1 MLSRVAESLYWMA
14 RYVERAEDLTR
25 LLSVNFHAQLDRLA
39 LRGTPGAGS
48 AGGDGWQSLIAI
60 TGDEPLFSRHFT
72 VCDARS
78 VVEFFLWHPANPN
91 AVLACITQARENAR
105 SVREQISSE
114 MWEHLNRLYFVARNA
129 DQAAVL
135 HGPHEF
141 FRQVRDG
148 SQAFQGI
155 AEATMTHGEAYE
167 FIQLGKFL
175 ERSEKTIRILDVKF
189 AEASSLPED
198 SPAAALHLIALL
210 RSCSAFEPFR
220 KAHASQ
226 LQAWRVAEYLLLNH
240 EFPRAVAFGVTRCL
254 RSTIRLSDNAPRPSP
269 AQRRVDRLRTELDYL
284 DIQEVLGDKMHPY
297 LSQLL
302 LNLNLF
308 DEAITSSFF
317 NTQVVLPGTTDQQ
330 RHPQQ
335 QQQQQ

>member
-25 LLSVNFHAQLDRLA
+25 LLSVNFHAQLDRQA
-39 LRGTPGAGS
+39 ARGLPGAN
-48 AGGDGWQSLIAI
+48 GWQSLIAI
-60 TGDEPLFSRHFT
+60 TGDAPNFAQHFP
-72 VCDARS
+72 VCDAPS
-78 VVEFFLWHPANPN
+78 VVEFFLWHAANPN
-91 AVLACITQARENAR
+91 AVLACITLARENAR

-114 MWEHLNRLYFVARNA
+114 MWEHINRLYFLARNA
-129 DQAAVL
+129 DQTAVL

-167 FIQLGKFL
+167 FIQLGKYL
-175 ERSEKTIRILDVKF
+175 ERAEKTIRILDVKY
-189 AEASSLPED
+189 AEAAALPDD

-226 LQAWRVAEYLLLNH
+226 LLAWRVAEYLLLNQ

-254 RSTIRLSDNAPRPSP
+254 RSAIRLSDSAPRPNT
-269 AQRRVDRLRTELDYL
+269 AQRRVDRLRTDLDYL
-284 DIQEVLGDKMHPY
+284 DIQEVSGDRMHPY

-302 LNLNLF
+302 RDLNLF
-308 DEAITSSFF
+308 DEAVTSSFF
-317 NTQVVLPGTTDQQ
+317 NTQVVLPGQPGQQ
-330 RHPQQ
+330 QMQQ
-335 QQQQQ
+335 QQQQ

>member
-25 LLSVNFHAQLDRLA
+25 LLSVNFHAQLDRLG
-39 LRGTPGAGS
+39 LRGGAG
-48 AGGDGWQSLIAI
+48 ADGWQSLIAI
-60 TGDEPLFSRHFT
+60 TGDEPIFNVYFP

-78 VVEFFLWHPANPN
+78 VVEFFLWHSANPN

-114 MWEHLNRLYFVARNA
+114 MWEHINRLYFLARNA

-167 FIQLGKFL
+167 FIQLGKYL
-175 ERSEKTIRILDVKF
+175 ERSEKTIRILDVKY

-254 RSTIRLSDNAPRPSP
+254 RSAIRLSDNAPRPNP
-269 AQRRVDRLRTELDYL
+269 AQRRVDKLRTDLDYL
-284 DIQEVLGDKMHPY
+284 DIQEVLGERMHPY
-297 LSQLL
+297 LQQLL
-302 LNLNLF
+302 VNLNLF
-308 DEAITSSFF
+308 DEAITNSFF
-317 NTQVVLPGTTDQQ
+317 NTQIVLPGQPST
-330 RHPQQ
+330 RPPQQ
-335 QQQQQ
+335 QQQQQQQN